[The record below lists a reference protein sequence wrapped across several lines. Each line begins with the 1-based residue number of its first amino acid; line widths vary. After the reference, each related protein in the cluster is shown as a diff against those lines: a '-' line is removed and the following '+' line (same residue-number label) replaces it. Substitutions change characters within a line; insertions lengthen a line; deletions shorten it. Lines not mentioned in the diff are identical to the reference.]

1 MARHADPSLAG
12 QLKTLISMANGFGA
26 EGIWLIRGAV
36 EPELRYQV
44 DPEQIDP
51 DLPKNVS
58 LDLEIVL
65 GLAEAGVLV
74 VMRFPASDGGQD
86 GVEKR

>member
-1 MARHADPSLAG
+1 MTTVKQAT
-12 QLKTLISMANGFGA
+12 QLQILTTMANRFGA

-36 EPELRYQV
+36 EPALHYKV

-51 DLPKNVS
+51 DLLENVD
-58 LDLEIVL
+58 LNLEIVL

-74 VMRFPASDGGQD
+74 VMRFPAGDGGPA